1 MGKLLKIVLSVAG
14 LLVALI
20 VVAAIVLPLVVNPN
34 DYKQE
39 IMDVVHDRTG
49 RTLEID
55 GDLSLSVFPWLGLDI
70 GSTRLGNAAGF
81 ADPYMAS
88 METVQVRV
96 KLLPL
101 LRKQLEVDT
110 VKLDGLQLNL
120 ARDKSGRTNWD
131 DLETAKSTAPAA
143 KPEAGGGGAGL
154 EHLAVGGIE
163 ISDAKLSWD
172 DRQAGAHYEVDDL
185 SLTTNGITEGK
196 PFDVKLGMALQSSA
210 PEVHARVDLAGS
222 VRLGTGLKT
231 VNVDNAAITVD
242 AKGAAL
248 PGGKLKAALHTDVA
262 VDLEAQTLS
271 LPAVVLEALGLK
283 VTGMVAGTGISGD
296 AAKFNGTLKVDEFAP
311 RKLIEALGQP
321 APVTTDSSV
330 LDKAAASLVW
340 NASLKHLAVSDL
352 QLLLDDTHVKGNVR
366 VDSFAAPAIGFNLV
380 VDTLDLDRY
389 LPPPPAKG
397 ETAPAAAP
405 ASSAPPQLDG
415 LRKLNLN
422 GKVQVAKL
430 KAANLSYQDAE
441 LQVVAK
447 KGVVRMHPIGAKLY
461 GGSYN
466 GDIQLDVSG
475 KTAQVSVNEHV
486 NNVQAGPLL
495 KDLVGED
502 KLLGTARLDAKFT
515 GSGLTPEALRRTV
528 SGNAAFSFT
537 NGTVKGVNIAA
548 LIRKAQA
555 TLKGQPLPADNQ
567 PNQTDFAELSGTA
580 VVTNGLVRNDDLSL
594 QSPLLRISGAGQT
607 SLADETI
614 DYTLTTKFV
623 GSLEGQGGKGLEELK
638 GVAIPVHV
646 GGTYSK
652 PTYRPDV
659 AAAVSEAARAKVRE
673 KVNEKVE
680 EQKQKIQQKIG
691 DQLLKGLFK

>member
-1 MGKLLKIVLSVAG
+1 MGKLLKIILSVAG

-20 VVAAIVLPLVVNPN
+20 VVAAIVLPLVVDPN

-39 IMDVVHDRTG
+39 IMTAVHDKTG

-55 GDLSLSVFPWLGLDI
+55 GDISLSVFPWLGLDI

-81 ADPYMAS
+81 TDPYMAS

-101 LRKQLEVDT
+101 LRKQLEIDT

-120 ARDKSGRTNWD
+120 ARDKSGKTNWD
-131 DLETAKSTAPAA
+131 DLGAAKSAPET
-143 KPEAGGGGAGL
+143 KPEATTGGTGL
-154 EHLAVGGIE
+154 EHLAIGGIE

-172 DRQAGAHYEVDDL
+172 DRQAGAHYEVNDL
-185 SLTTNGITEGK
+185 SLDTSGITEDK
-196 PFDVKLGMALQSSA
+196 PFDLKLGLALQASA
-210 PEVHARVDLAGS
+210 PAVHARVDLTGM
-222 VRLGTGLKT
+222 VKLGTGLKT
-231 VNVDNAAITVD
+231 VEIDNAAILVD
-242 AKGAAL
+242 ATGAAV
-248 PGGKLKAALHTDVA
+248 PGGKQKASLHSDVT

-283 VTGMVAGTGISGD
+283 ITGMVAGTGISG
-296 AAKFNGTLKVDEFAP
+296 AAPEFNGNLKLDQFAP
-311 RKLIEALGQP
+311 RKLIETLGQP

-330 LDKAAASLVW
+330 LGKAAATLAW
-340 NASLKHLAVSDL
+340 NASLKHFAVSDL
-352 QLLLDDTHVKGNVR
+352 QLQLDDTHVKGNLR
-366 VDSFAAPAIGFNLV
+366 VDSFAAPAISFALM
-380 VDTLDLDRY
+380 VDTFDLDRY
-389 LPPPPAKG
+389 MPPPPAAGAAK
-397 ETAPAAAP
+397 PAAAP
-405 ASSAPPQLDG
+405 AGNTPPQLDG

-422 GKVQVAKL
+422 GKVQVARL

-441 LQVVAK
+441 LTVQAK
-447 KGVVRMHPIGAKLY
+447 NGVVHLHPIGAKLY
-461 GGSYN
+461 GGNYN

-475 KTAQVSVNEHV
+475 KTARVSVNEHV
-486 NNVQAGPLL
+486 KSVQAGPLL

-502 KLLGTARLDAKFT
+502 KLLGTANLDAKFT
-515 GSGLTPEALRRTV
+515 GSGLTPEDLRRTV
-528 SGNAAFSFT
+528 SGNAVFSFT

-580 VVTNGLVRNDDLSL
+580 VVTNGLVENHDLSL
-594 QSPLLRISGAGQT
+594 QSPLLRITGDGKT
-607 SLADETI
+607 NLADETI

-652 PTYRPDV
+652 PSYRPDL
-659 AAAVSEAARAKVRE
+659 AAAVSEVAREKVKE
-673 KVNEKVE
+673 KVNEKLD